1 MANNF
6 FYSFPALKGTQAGR
20 DYFVIMCPLSIV
32 SKLFLFNEDELPP
45 EYRSQRILNRKRIPE
60 MAAYI
65 VSNPNDYVFSSLTAS
80 IDGNF
85 DFSPTNEELDD
96 KIGILR
102 VSMDSRLLINDGQH
116 RRAAIEEA
124 LKEQPSLADET
135 ISIVL
140 FIDEDLKRSQQ
151 IFADLNKHAVNVSK
165 SIGVLYDSRDPIAM
179 YTKQLLSNNK
189 NLNNFTDKENS
200 SIAKYSAKLFSL
212 SSINETNRKLFRG
225 LDTSDATTLQ
235 YADSFWNQLCEN
247 MIEWQQVF
255 DKKLSASELRLN
267 YVNSNGVIL
276 EALGVIGNQIYRD
289 KLGDITKL
297 FVKLKNIDWHRE
309 NIEWK
314 HRAIDSNGRI
324 TKSST
329 YVKLTCNLIKQK
341 LELPLSKEELVAE
354 NKMGKR

>member
-1 MANNF
+1 M
-6 FYSFPALKGTQAGR
+6 
-20 DYFVIMCPLSIV
+20 V
-32 SKLFLFNEDELPP
+32 
-45 EYRSQRILNRKRIPE
+45 
-60 MAAYI
+60 
-65 VSNPNDYVFSSLTAS
+65 
-80 IDGNF
+80 
-85 DFSPTNEELDD
+85 
-96 KIGILR
+96 
-102 VSMDSRLLINDGQH
+102 
-116 RRAAIEEA
+116 
-124 LKEQPSLADET
+124 
-135 ISIVL
+135 
-140 FIDEDLKRSQQ
+140 
-151 IFADLNKHAVNVSK
+151 
-165 SIGVLYDSRDPIAM
+165 
-179 YTKQLLSNNK
+179 
-189 NLNNFTDKENS
+189 
-200 SIAKYSAKLFSL
+200 
-212 SSINETNRKLFRG
+212 
-225 LDTSDATTLQ
+225 
-235 YADSFWNQLCEN
+235 
-247 MIEWQQVF
+247 EWQQVF